1 VPALQPY
8 LIEPIWEQF
17 QDLLPEREADH
28 PLGCHRPRVPDRV
41 VFEKLI
47 EVLVFGCAYWRIA
60 DETCSATTIRR
71 RRDEW
76 MEAGLMDA
84 LEEIA
89 LGAYD
94 RLIGLE
100 LLDVSVD
107 GCITKAPCGGAK
119 SGTSP
124 VDRGK
129 RGIKRSTMVD
139 ANGIPLAVVA
149 AGANRH
155 DSPLLSP
162 TLDAA
167 DGKAAVEL
175 PEYAGV
181 HLDRAYDSTVALI
194 QELRTRGR
202 RVAEVTSSKIS
213 DAVLQAAGH
222 QIFFEVRVDGNV
234 AAAKKLAGKPSSD
247 TYEEPTL
254 MLGTLLEQA
263 VVIEDA
269 ISGVQAGGT
278 GGFGLV
284 IGVARSDD
292 PEVLRQNGADIVVRD
307 LAEHRL
313 V

>member
-1 VPALQPY
+1 VPALEPY
-8 LIEPIWEQF
+8 LIEPIWAQF

-167 DGKAAVEL
+167 DGKAAIEL
-175 PEYAGV
+175 PEHAGV
-181 HLDRAYDSTVALI
+181 HLDRAYDSKK
-194 QELRTRGR
+194 TRQLLENRGL
-202 RVAEVTSSKIS
+202 VGVIAKKGVP
-213 DAVLQAAGH
+213 APLAAGLRWVVERTNSWH
-222 QIFFEVRVDGNV
+222 N
-234 AAAKKLAGKPSSD
+234 AHKKLVWCTEREDRVIDFWIALSN
-247 TYEEPTL
+247 
-254 MLGTLLEQA
+254 
-263 VVIEDA
+263 VV
-269 ISGVQAGGT
+269 
-278 GGFGLV
+278 
-284 IGVARSDD
+284 
-292 PEVLRQNGADIVVRD
+292 IVVR
-307 LAEHRL
+307 RL
-313 V
+313 IREGWVRYCWEGRPSRKPQPIGAASKERSS

>member
-1 VPALQPY
+1 MLDHSGSSPNDPYRRSVSVPALQPY

-47 EVLVFGCAYWRIA
+47 EVFVFGCAYWRIA

-107 GCITKAPCGGAK
+107 GCITKAPYGGAK

-129 RGIKRSTMVD
+129 RDIKRSTMVD

-175 PEYAGV
+175 PEHAGV
-181 HLDRAYDSTVALI
+181 HLDRAYDSKK
-194 QELRTRGR
+194 TRQLLESRGL
-202 RVAEVTSSKIS
+202 VGVIAKKGVP
-213 DAVLQAAGH
+213 APLAAGLRWVVERTNSWH
-222 QIFFEVRVDGNV
+222 N
-234 AAAKKLAGKPSSD
+234 AHKKLVWCTEREDRIIDFWIALSN
-247 TYEEPTL
+247 
-254 MLGTLLEQA
+254 
-263 VVIEDA
+263 VV
-269 ISGVQAGGT
+269 
-278 GGFGLV
+278 
-284 IGVARSDD
+284 
-292 PEVLRQNGADIVVRD
+292 IVVR
-307 LAEHRL
+307 RL
-313 V
+313 IREGWVRYRWEGRPSRKP

>member
-1 VPALQPY
+1 MLDHSGSSPNDPYRRSVSVPALQPY

-76 MEAGLMDA
+76 MEAALMDA

-175 PEYAGV
+175 PEHAGV
-181 HLDRAYDSTVALI
+181 HLDRAYDSKK
-194 QELRTRGR
+194 TRQLLENRGL
-202 RVAEVTSSKIS
+202 VGVIAKKGVP
-213 DAVLQAAGH
+213 APLAAGLRWVVERTNSWH
-222 QIFFEVRVDGNV
+222 N
-234 AAAKKLAGKPSSD
+234 AHKKLVWCTEREDRVIDFWIALSN
-247 TYEEPTL
+247 
-254 MLGTLLEQA
+254 
-263 VVIEDA
+263 VV
-269 ISGVQAGGT
+269 
-278 GGFGLV
+278 
-284 IGVARSDD
+284 
-292 PEVLRQNGADIVVRD
+292 IVVR
-307 LAEHRL
+307 RL
-313 V
+313 IREGWVRYRWEGRPSRKP

>member
-1 VPALQPY
+1 VPALEPY
-8 LIEPIWEQF
+8 LIEPIWAQF
-17 QDLLPEREADH
+17 QALLPEREADH

-167 DGKAAVEL
+167 DGKAAIEL
-175 PEYAGV
+175 PEHAGV
-181 HLDRAYDSTVALI
+181 HLDRAYDSKK
-194 QELRTRGR
+194 TRQLLENRGL
-202 RVAEVTSSKIS
+202 VGVIAKKGVP
-213 DAVLQAAGH
+213 APLAAGL
-222 QIFFEVRVDGNV
+222 RW
-234 AAAKKLAGKPSSD
+234 
-247 TYEEPTL
+247 
-254 MLGTLLEQA
+254 
-263 VVIEDA
+263 VVE
-269 ISGVQAGGT
+269 SV
-278 GGFGLV
+278 LV
-284 IGVARSDD
+284 LIYK
-292 PEVLRQNGADIVVRD
+292 
-307 LAEHRL
+307 H
-313 V
+313 